1 MKFHTL
7 TIPLTLS
14 LLPLTWA
21 QGLGG
26 GMQTTAPTDA
36 PVEPT
41 KVLMPSTLADGLVTK
56 VASIYTQ
63 QFTGTQSELR
73 TPSAGTIGLG
83 TLTGSVGVVRTA
95 EANSAVGRT
104 RARGGAEEGE
114 GVGIRDGRS
123 CIVWD
128 GSFRGGS
135 VIKAVGIVA
144 CFGLLVFFFLFRSPV
159 ISIVAIDLVSFPL
172 QGRER
177 ERCKI

>member
-41 KVLMPSTLADGLVTK
+41 KVLAPSTLADGLVTK

-63 QFTGTQSELR
+63 QFTGTQSQLR

-104 RARGGAEEGE
+104 RARGGAEEGWA
-114 GVGIRDGRS
+114 GGGAGIRNRRS

-128 GSFRGGS
+128 GSLRGGS
-135 VIKAVGIVA
+135 AHW
-144 CFGLLVFFFLFRSPV
+144 CFFFLFRSPV
-159 ISIVAIDLVSFPL
+159 LSIVDIDLVSFPL
-172 QGRER
+172 QGREK